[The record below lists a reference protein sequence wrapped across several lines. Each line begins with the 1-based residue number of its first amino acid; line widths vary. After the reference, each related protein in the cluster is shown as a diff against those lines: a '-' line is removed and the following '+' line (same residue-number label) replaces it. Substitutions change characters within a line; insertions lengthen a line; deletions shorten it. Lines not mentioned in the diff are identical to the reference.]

1 MIEVQFYRTSAG
13 ACPVEEFLD
22 SLNAKQAQK
31 VLWVFE
37 NSAGTAASAAV
48 VFQKTGRHGQSMG
61 GAGRIWRRC
70 LSVAGI
76 LGRRIV
82 RYFNEWICEE
92 NPENTGARNRDG
104 RAAQARPSKPEKT
117 EMKNDVEKYIAKR
130 KSADET
136 FAKDFDAGYEEFKI
150 GVMLREARERAGVTQ
165 ETLARITRTRKS
177 AISRLENHAQDM
189 RLSTVLRV
197 ARALGKAVRI
207 ELVEAA

>member
-1 MIEVQFYRTSAG
+1 
-13 ACPVEEFLD
+13 
-22 SLNAKQAQK
+22 
-31 VLWVFE
+31 
-37 NSAGTAASAAV
+37 
-48 VFQKTGRHGQSMG
+48 
-61 GAGRIWRRC
+61 
-70 LSVAGI
+70 
-76 LGRRIV
+76 
-82 RYFNEWICEE
+82 
-92 NPENTGARNRDG
+92 
-104 RAAQARPSKPEKT
+104 
-117 EMKNDVEKYIAKR
+117 MKNDVEKYIAKR